1 MLFNL
6 LASASSAAS
15 SASEGVGGTKDYTQ
29 YIFIIVMIALIVV
42 YFIFS
47 SRQRKKQREEYE
59 KKMDGIVVGDKVTT
73 IGMWVGEV
81 VEILPDGNYVLKTGS
96 DERVGYVTVNKQGIY
111 TIAKPDEMLEG
122 QDTLPTEPP
131 TSETLEE
138 TPVFEDMAK
147 PATEE
152 TTAETT
158 EENTENQTEE
168 TTETTEDDAFA
179 ATHKATI
186 NGEPQE

>member
-1 MLFNL
+1 MLFSL
-6 LASASSAAS
+6 LASATSAAT
-15 SASEGVGGTKDYTQ
+15 SAKDGVGGTKDYTS
-29 YIFIIVMIALIVV
+29 YIFLAVMIVLIVV

-96 DERVGYVTVNKQGIY
+96 DEHTGYVTVNKQGIY
-111 TIAKPDEMLEG
+111 TIAKPDEMVENEE
-122 QDTLPTEPP
+122 LPTEPP
-131 TSETLEE
+131 TEE
-138 TPVFEDMAK
+138 TSEEAPVFEDMSQTT
-147 PATEE
+147 TEE
-152 TTAETT
+152 TSAETT
-158 EENTENQTEE
+158 TEETAENQTEE
-168 TTETTEDDAFA
+168 TTEETTDDTFA
-179 ATHKATI
+179 TQQKATI